1 MLYKKRHEHIVIFLF
16 LMLLFLKILYNKIL
30 YIIYPVLTV
39 LTFVYSQYS
48 SNPYQPLRADT
59 EGNGS
64 QARKSNNRKQI
75 RKVINYS
82 RPFLEG

>member
-1 MLYKKRHEHIVIFLF
+1 M
-16 LMLLFLKILYNKIL
+16 
-30 YIIYPVLTV
+30 
-39 LTFVYSQYS
+39 YSQHI

-64 QARKSNNRKQI
+64 QARKGNIHTQI

-82 RPFLEG
+82 RPFLEGWRQEPLTLIDFNLENMTQCNTIFTDLYSFLEFLLVRL